1 MHDDGNIPS
10 KEVNGPERPRGID
23 NLEDSHKN
31 KLKLV
36 PWYFVLRYLFI
47 ELHLYFCGQA
57 SHSLTLS
64 VVLFSL

>member
-36 PWYFVLRYLFI
+36 PLYFVFRYLFI
-47 ELHLYFCGQA
+47 ELDLYF
-57 SHSLTLS
+57 
-64 VVLFSL
+64 